1 MPSTRSIT
9 SGYGSWIIHCD
20 TKDMTRS
27 SGNTFSLVLDDSIS
41 IPAKHRA
48 LISLSSAE
56 IPNSFYIANFNNNT
70 LKGTHNTIP
79 FTITIPQGNYT
90 VGSLRSKLED
100 LLNTQIDNH
109 FDVSYNSDTFKYTFT
124 TTTTTHTTVLDFS
137 ASTCNQLCGFP
148 VHGSATLSPLTP
160 SYTSEFVIDLTYTP
174 FFYFMSNFTDIQS
187 LDSLTKRNTNVLAKI
202 PIDVNSGGIIYY
214 DRTQVSHEILF
225 SSKYIQELSVE
236 LLDSFRR
243 PVSLNGLNYSFS
255 ITIHIIE
262 EPNILGEDRTLG
274 QLDFVNLTAEEI
286 QALEERNDTSVEPS
300 GDV

>member
-1 MPSTRSIT
+1 
-9 SGYGSWIIHCD
+9 
-20 TKDMTRS
+20 
-27 SGNTFSLVLDDSIS
+27 
-41 IPAKHRA
+41 
-48 LISLSSAE
+48 
-56 IPNSFYIANFNNNT
+56 
-70 LKGTHNTIP
+70 
-79 FTITIPQGNYT
+79 
-90 VGSLRSKLED
+90 
-100 LLNTQIDNH
+100 
-109 FDVSYNSDTFKYTFT
+109 
-124 TTTTTHTTVLDFS
+124 
-137 ASTCNQLCGFP
+137 
-148 VHGSATLSPLTP
+148 
-160 SYTSEFVIDLTYTP
+160 
-174 FFYFMSNFTDIQS
+174 MSNFTDIQS